1 MAGGV
6 LSCVAATRVPIAG
19 TALVGAVRAS
29 TRPCAL
35 RLPVGV
41 CASMPP
47 CLQGPP
53 TAHALNSTRSRTY
66 VVVWTPRHGG
76 KRKVTAREQ
85 RMHGCRTSGRSSR
98 TSCARCCGEWWIGR
112 ATGCCLWAPP
122 RCPPLSPSEF
132 PYRSAALVGRCFY
145 QPPVLAPVPGQRDT
159 ARMGL
164 GHGALN
170 PLLLRPACCTLAP
183 ARACTVQ

>member
-132 PYRSAALVGRCFY
+132 PYRSAARVGRCLD
-145 QPPVLAPVPGQRDT
+145 QPVFRPTYEEPS
-159 ARMGL
+159 
-164 GHGALN
+164 GA
-170 PLLLRPACCTLAP
+170 
-183 ARACTVQ
+183 